1 MSKAPKSNAQRFRE
15 PPPTLFLGPPS
26 GNASNVSLPG
36 RHDFGST
43 LQPTL
48 TAGTVSSTMSRI
60 PISRRGSRGIVP
72 RAGDYTDGK
81 GLVGGLPHSL
91 PRIQSEN
98 QKQADRT
105 DALWAQMQST
115 LEEVELTAVN
125 GTHVFGGN
133 HTKALEKLRL
143 SQIELA
149 QAWAR
154 SEADDAVETI
164 DKDMKAVK
172 SSGAGSDGK
181 SGPEESNLNSGSA
194 RPGSSEGRANAESKM
209 DEDTEA
215 DIRLARLRREAN
227 DHYFERVNRGV
238 LDVVSKLEDVA
249 VAMKAV
255 EKESRDIWDDSE
267 TSLSTDTPR

>member
-1 MSKAPKSNAQRFRE
+1 MLFR
-15 PPPTLFLGPPS
+15 S
-26 GNASNVSLPG
+26 
-36 RHDFGST
+36 
-43 LQPTL
+43 
-48 TAGTVSSTMSRI
+48 
-60 PISRRGSRGIVP
+60 
-72 RAGDYTDGK
+72 
-81 GLVGGLPHSL
+81 
-91 PRIQSEN
+91 

-249 VAMKAV
+249 IAMKAV